1 MNAESHKM
9 ESDSKEIQEQ
19 ASSSSENCEPSKSL
33 IKSIKESLDL
43 NNKENNENNEI
54 SNLDLEESKMSVT
67 TSSSFSTDNF
77 INSFEYFIFEENYKK
92 YYVDSSE
99 NTNNNFD
106 NYVKNA
112 LKLITL
118 IPFSKISLPSKIK
131 TISNDLDKKYNII
144 LSQKIN
150 KKTLILD
157 LDETLIHSDMDF
169 LSKTK
174 NYDMVLEIF
183 DNEINKNVLLPIF
196 LRPGLFE
203 FLDYVSEN
211 FELILFTSSEQLYAD
226 TIINFIEKNK
236 KYFSIKLY
244 RDSCIFIEPGLN
256 IKDLRIFLP
265 YRKMEDIIMIDNSL
279 FSFCN
284 QLNNGILITSFFEDK
299 NDDFLNNLKEYLK
312 IIKDMNDIRELNKQ
326 SFKFQ
331 EYKRDIIMNSDN

>member
-1 MNAESHKM
+1 MNEPT
-9 ESDSKEIQEQ
+9 SKVEQ
-19 ASSSSENCEPSKSL
+19 NSKKINEQTSNSSEISSPSKSL

-43 NNKENNENNEI
+43 INKEKNEI
-54 SNLDLEESKMSVT
+54 SDFEESKMSVT
-67 TSSSFSTDNF
+67 TSSSCSNDSF

-99 NTNNNFD
+99 NSNNNFD

-118 IPFSKISLPSKIK
+118 IPFNKIPLASKIK
-131 TISNDLDKKYNII
+131 TISNDLYEKYNIV
-144 LSQKIN
+144 LSQKNN

-157 LDETLIHSDMDF
+157 LDETLIHSDIGF

-174 NYDMVLEIF
+174 KYDIILQLF
-183 DNEINKNVLLPIF
+183 DDEMNKNVPLPIF
-196 LRPGLFE
+196 LRPDLFE
-203 FLDYVSEN
+203 FLEYAYEN
-211 FELILFTSSEQLYAD
+211 FELILFTSSEQSYAD
-226 TIINFIEKNK
+226 TILSFIEKNK
-236 KYFSIKLY
+236 KYFSMKLY

-256 IKDLRIFLP
+256 IKDLRIFSS
-265 YRKMEDIIMIDNSL
+265 YRKMEDIIIVDNSL

-299 NDDFLNNLKEYLK
+299 NDYFLNNLKEYLK

-326 SFKFQ
+326 SFKFL
-331 EYKRDIIMNSDN
+331 EYRHDIIVNSDNYDE